1 MLKTEES
8 LGFIKVGVGAG
19 NIFSRR
25 NHMCKGLGAGR
36 TWHCPDARRQP
47 MRLEHRE
54 SRVGGAGLR
63 SRRGRLDHIG
73 PCWPC

>member
-1 MLKTEES
+1 MLKTEAC
-8 LGFIKVGVGAG
+8 LGFTKVGVGVG
-19 NIFSRR
+19 NIFSKR
-25 NHMCKGLGAGR
+25 NSMCKGLGAGR
-36 TWHCPDARRQP
+36 TWHSPAARRQP

-63 SRRGRLDHIG
+63 SRGGRLDHVG